1 MDVRGHFGCVILL
14 ISPLCFKILLG
25 ILTLFLF
32 RNTNNLAKCKEIIRE
47 FLKNYAA

>member
-14 ISPLCFKILLG
+14 ILCFKILLG